1 MCMHGH
7 WLCQTPLLCAPF
19 VPCWITTMG
28 PVRDGPLQ
36 RSPSGFNLQPFVCV
50 LVRDAVVKEA
60 LSRAMLHSNIGKV
73 VEAPAVVVFASDLG
87 ASPCVSVP
95 VPTQRAV
102 VAAAAF
108 LLSLLLHTLPVL
120 CASL

>member
-1 MCMHGH
+1 MLAGYARH
-7 WLCQTPLLCAPF
+7 LPSVPPF
-19 VPCWITTMG
+19 HWITT
-28 PVRDGPLQ
+28 VSLCPLQ

-50 LVRDAVVKEA
+50 LVRDPVVKEA
-60 LSRAMLHSNIGKV
+60 LSRTMLHSNIGKV

-87 ASPCVSVP
+87 ASQCVSVP
-95 VPTQRAV
+95 RPYPTRCCCCCC
-102 VAAAAF
+102 